1 MQEISER
8 EKTDFEKIIQMMVS
22 NEVWLAALV
31 ICKQLY
37 EHEEYLISDQ
47 IFISYYRLTKSKIL
61 DAI

>member
-8 EKTDFEKIIQMMVS
+8 EKIDFEKIIQMM
-22 NEVWLAALV
+22 VWLAALV